1 MNCSRR
7 FFVYIAGADPTLYLK
22 QNEKEE
28 KKRKREKK
36 EKRKKRRKKKRPRDR
51 HEPSRLHLRRLK
63 SQHHK
68 KSWSHFPTHLSS
80 PTMATA

>member
-7 FFVYIAGADPTLYLK
+7 SFVYIAGADPTLYLK

-28 KKRKREKK
+28 KKKKRKK
-36 EKRKKRRKKKRPRDR
+36 EKKRKKKRPRDR

-63 SQHHK
+63 SQHNE
-68 KSWSHFPTHLSS
+68 KSSSHFPTHLSS